1 MKFFNKKSVR
11 AEPENDSNIV
21 NNEDNLLRACLADEV
36 ITRDKAV
43 QISALTGAV
52 DLIANTVANIP
63 IKLYKKEDDK
73 TIEIKDDYRT
83 YLLNEDTGDTLDANQ
98 MKQAVVRDY
107 FLGKGGY
114 IYVDWDGLKIRSLR
128 YVFNE
133 YISIVPN
140 VDVIFKDY
148 TILVQGRSFFPYQF
162 VTVLRNTVNGMWGNG
177 ITQENSEL
185 LKVAYTSLLYEKG
198 MVATG
203 GNKKGF
209 VKSQRKLSQ
218 AAIEALKKAWRNLYS
233 NTSENVIV
241 LNDGLEFQEASNT
254 SVEMQL
260 NQNKIT
266 NDSEIRNILGIPENI
281 NTADGDKAFLKYA
294 ISNFMGAFTT
304 ALNRALLTE
313 KEKGIYY
320 FEADMDNL
328 TKADM
333 DTRFNAYKTATDTGW
348 LQIDEIREKENME
361 PLGIDMVKMGLQDVL
376 YNPESDKMYIPNMN
390 QSASLKNEIRADK
403 NIIINGVEKS
413 YKEKE
418 VKNGGKGRT

>member
-1 MKFFNKKSVR
+1 MKFFKKTSVR

-21 NNEDNLLRACLADEV
+21 NNDDNLLRACLTDEV

-63 IKLYKKEDDK
+63 IKLYKKEDGK

-133 YISIVPN
+133 YIAIVPN
-140 VDVIFKDY
+140 IDVIFKYY

-266 NDSEIRNILGIPENI
+266 NDNEIRNILGIPENI

-390 QSASLKNEIRADK
+390 QSASLKNEIRAYK

-418 VKNGGKGRT
+418 VKNGGKGRI